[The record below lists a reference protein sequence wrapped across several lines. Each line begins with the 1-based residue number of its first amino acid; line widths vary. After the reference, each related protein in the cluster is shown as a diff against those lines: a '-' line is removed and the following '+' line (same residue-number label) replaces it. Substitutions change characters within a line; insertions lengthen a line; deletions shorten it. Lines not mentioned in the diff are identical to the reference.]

1 VAGAAGLL
9 VIYPDDVDALAR
21 KLWTLPDLID
31 YKLHRRLIFDKP
43 DPETQYDVRLF
54 EEFQK
59 AKSRAS
65 GSNFRD
71 LSNVL
76 AEVPDDIHVVPHPQV
91 ERVIKNLEIRRSCF
105 LIGSSSSGKSILSLQ
120 IGRRLLL
127 AGHSV
132 VHLNLGTMAT
142 LPGNALEKFI
152 LTSGEDRPEVAI
164 LDDLQSSPAGSRY
177 LLCVANLARRA
188 SIENPPAIL
197 AITWSEFA
205 QESLTWMEDCLPLY
219 VRSDEVWQGFSRTF
233 GSSLQPSERDKLI
246 ERFGDDLL
254 LLRAALELGSTTKA
268 LPSHKEVAQSIWQR
282 RTEGFP
288 GNPVFAK
295 RIALVAGSL
304 GRYDVPTPRS
314 FLIDEAAVG
323 SAEIEKAELSGLLRR
338 VRDYVTLGHRS
349 LCALLVDW
357 LNEQGAWQ
365 MLSERGTS
373 MSSANVM
380 LDYLRSLGSGLAVE
394 TLRALQARAGF
405 KQASQLNK
413 QAAVTVEIWK
423 AFDTVVERI
432 EHQQAIDP
440 TWGGIP
446 SSAMFAVQAL
456 SQVGKAETAAASS
469 EFIRRHWK
477 IIDGRLEINVKGLK
491 SAGDFQEIGKDMAE
505 EDTLIAASGMALP
518 FAPAQSIDL
527 EQFHW
532 TWLSGV
538 FLCAEAAVA
547 SDSEHVKEFAKAV
560 EATQLRSGAFYP
572 ERVPWATARVLL
584 GLAAA
589 GQTIKNSTSV
599 VSATQWLIAD
609 REVGGARRNDGL
621 WESGTGTWN
630 SRLETTGM
638 VLLALAAVGVDSSKP
653 ELGVAREYLLSQRHE
668 WIKPE
673 QEIDGAM
680 ALQAYLEAGGAWEN
694 VAREAQQ
701 LSRWAIGEAFWRTAT
716 VTSEKSLKQSCNV
729 AQIASHLV
737 SIGWTAVRTNLP
749 AFFDALA
756 VPGAYD
762 YAERLDAK
770 RASMEST
777 PVGDADDL
785 GRESESASTRVEE
798 TSLRCLKELSRIS
811 LSEAT
816 VIGKYRRYDERV
828 RNALR
833 RWAQRIARPLRNPSE
848 APEHFLIWAL
858 PGSGKTFLIQETA
871 RSIKP
876 AIPYFELN
884 VAKTTREEF
893 LERIEE
899 IKACKIPSLCLIDE
913 VDARTEE
920 EWVYESFFSLLDPSD
935 RHVVFVLI
943 GSSPTGIAGLVR
955 SMRARKKGRDLVD
968 RVKEENRFDI
978 PPMSLEDRVTVIAS
992 QIYEA
997 MSEQNQRLTE
1007 IEKLALYYV
1016 LVNDELQTP
1025 RQLHELA
1032 LGAVQR
1038 KPLDESR
1045 IQYDDLFLRFDHR
1058 NQDFY
1063 GWHRRAAQELWGVFV
1078 RIEE

>member
-1 VAGAAGLL
+1 
-9 VIYPDDVDALAR
+9 
-21 KLWTLPDLID
+21 
-31 YKLHRRLIFDKP
+31 
-43 DPETQYDVRLF
+43 
-54 EEFQK
+54 
-59 AKSRAS
+59 
-65 GSNFRD
+65 
-71 LSNVL
+71 
-76 AEVPDDIHVVPHPQV
+76 
-91 ERVIKNLEIRRSCF
+91 
-105 LIGSSSSGKSILSLQ
+105 
-120 IGRRLLL
+120 
-127 AGHSV
+127 
-132 VHLNLGTMAT
+132 
-142 LPGNALEKFI
+142 
-152 LTSGEDRPEVAI
+152 
-164 LDDLQSSPAGSRY
+164 
-177 LLCVANLARRA
+177 
-188 SIENPPAIL
+188 
-197 AITWSEFA
+197 
-205 QESLTWMEDCLPLY
+205 
-219 VRSDEVWQGFSRTF
+219 
-233 GSSLQPSERDKLI
+233 
-246 ERFGDDLL
+246 
-254 LLRAALELGSTTKA
+254 
-268 LPSHKEVAQSIWQR
+268 
-282 RTEGFP
+282 
-288 GNPVFAK
+288 
-295 RIALVAGSL
+295 
-304 GRYDVPTPRS
+304 
-314 FLIDEAAVG
+314 
-323 SAEIEKAELSGLLRR
+323 
-338 VRDYVTLGHRS
+338 
-349 LCALLVDW
+349 
-357 LNEQGAWQ
+357 

-373 MSSANVM
+373 MNSANVM

-456 SQVGKAETAAASS
+456 SQVGKAETAAASN

-477 IIDGRLEINVKGLK
+477 IIDGRLEINIKGLK

-505 EDTLIAASGMALP
+505 EDTLIAASGVALP
-518 FAPAQSIDL
+518 FAPIQSIDL

-538 FLCAEAAVA
+538 FLCAEAAIS

-560 EATQLRSGAFYP
+560 EATQLQSGAFYP

-599 VSATQWLIAD
+599 ASATQWLIAD

-680 ALQAYLEAGGAWEN
+680 SLQAYLEAGGAWEN

-737 SIGWTAVRTNLP
+737 SIGWTAVRANLP
-749 AFFDALA
+749 AFLDALA
-756 VPGAYD
+756 LPGAYD
-762 YAERLDAK
+762 HAEQLHPK
-770 RASMEST
+770 TPNMESAAI
-777 PVGDADDL
+777 GDTDDV
-785 GRESESASTRVEE
+785 RENDSAVTHVEKGA
-798 TSLRCLKELSRIS
+798 LRCLRELSRIS

-828 RNALR
+828 RNNLR
-833 RWAQRIARPLRNPSE
+833 RWAQRISQPLQNPSD
-848 APEHFLIWAL
+848 PLEHFLIWAL
-858 PGSGKTFLIQETA
+858 PGSGKTFLIREIA
-871 RSIKP
+871 RSIQP
-876 AIPYFELN
+876 SIPYFEIN
-884 VAKTTREEF
+884 VAKDARDKFEKKVEEMKNC
-893 LERIEE
+893 ET
-899 IKACKIPSLCLIDE
+899 PSLCLIDE
-913 VDARTEE
+913 VDARAEE
-920 EWVYESFFSLLDPSD
+920 EWVYDSFFSLLESSE
-935 RHVVFVLI
+935 RRGVFVLI

-955 SMRARKKGRDLVD
+955 GMRARKKGLDLVD

-978 PPMSLEDRVTVIAS
+978 PPMSLEDKVTVIAS
-992 QIYEA
+992 QIEEA
-997 MSEQNQRLTE
+997 MSKKDQHLTE

-1025 RQLHELA
+1025 RQLRELA
-1032 LGAVQR
+1032 LGTVQR

-1045 IQYDDLFLRFDHR
+1045 VQYDDLFLRGDYR
-1058 NQDFY
+1058 NQVFY
-1063 GWHRRAAQELWGVFV
+1063 GRHRRAAQELSGVFV
-1078 RIEE
+1078 RIEV